1 MVSFGDLGSLIDIG
15 TLPCRW
21 RSKVD
26 CIQDAV
32 DPLSEQIRTPRFS
45 PRTCRRTRQAIDVR
59 IGAGRANP
67 RRLLLET

>member
-32 DPLSEQIRTPRFS
+32 DPLSEQIRTPLFR
-45 PRTCRRTRQAIDVR
+45 PGHAAEPVRQSTS
-59 IGAGRANP
+59 
-67 RRLLLET
+67 E